1 MLNSNL
7 TSRSFLLAAG
17 LLCGLAG
24 CVVGPKYHPPTT
36 QAPPAYKE
44 STANAPQQTSAPPA
58 STAGDPTLGGL
69 GGWTVAQPQD
79 ASLRGKWWEIYND
92 AELNALEEQL
102 NINNQNIKQFFENFM
117 AARAIVRQA
126 RSQLYPTVTAAPS
139 GSRSRSSS
147 NLVQCRLK
155 RRDHEHAAGVAR
167 RCILG
172 A

>member
-1 MLNSNL
+1 M
-7 TSRSFLLAAG
+7 
-17 LLCGLAG
+17 
-24 CVVGPKYHPPTT
+24 VGPKYHPPTT

-44 STANAPQQTSAPPA
+44 SPANAPQQTSAPPA
-58 STAGDPTLGGL
+58 STAVDPTLGGL

-126 RSQLYPTVTAAPS
+126 HSQLYPTVTAAPQLDRVR
-139 GSRSRSSS
+139 GASSS
-147 NLVQCRLK
+147 TLSQCRLK
-155 RRDHEHAAGVAR
+155 RRDHEHAHRVAR